1 MLSLSA
7 FLKHYII
14 NIKHITTYSTHIS
27 IGFFVTCSLND
38 HSKYFESKLSHKH
51 IILYSTIYQLLQFS
65 WNSIQ
70 HKVLLWASKILHLP
84 KIYKKNNY
92 YSFYTNP
99 YNPLYTIYIS
109 QFHISQQPHNKIL
122 VEFHITYNISLKSKN
137 FQTSIPLLTQHHH
150 NIHQDFQLA
159 WNQIKHNVYIWTKK
173 HILNPSPLFNS
184 IYIPPKIL
192 N

>member
-1 MLSLSA
+1 MISLSA
-7 FLKHYII
+7 FLKNFVI
-14 NIKHITTYSTHIS
+14 NIKHITTRDDCVS
-27 IGFFVTCSLND
+27 IGFLITCSVNN
-38 HSKYFESKLSHKH
+38 HHKYFQSKLSHKH
-51 IILYSTIYQLLQFS
+51 IMLYSTIHQLLNFS

-70 HKVLLWASKILHLP
+70 HRVLIWGSKILHLP

-109 QFHISQQPHNKIL
+109 QFHISQQYNKIL
-122 VEFHITYNISLKSKN
+122 VEFQITYNIPNNSKY

-150 NIHQDFQLA
+150 HLYQDFQLA
-159 WNQIKHNVYIWTKK
+159 WNQIKHDVYIWTKK
-173 HILNPSPLFNS
+173 HTLNPSPLFNS